1 VKRLTFY
8 TKPQCGLCDDV
19 KDVIDEARAM
29 IEFEVEIRNIL
40 DDAADYERYKH
51 DIPVV
56 LLNGREIARH
66 RMTLPQ
72 LLAALHD
79 PTV

>member
-1 VKRLTFY
+1 MKRLTFY

-19 KDVIDEARAM
+19 KDVIDEARASV
-29 IEFEVEIRNIL
+29 EFELDVRNIL

-72 LLAALHD
+72 LLGALHD
-79 PTV
+79 PAL

>member
-1 VKRLTFY
+1 MKRLTLY

-19 KDVIDEARAM
+19 KDVIDEARAR
-29 IEFEVEIRNIL
+29 IAFELDVRNIL
-40 DDAADYERYKH
+40 EDAADYDRYKH

>member
-1 VKRLTFY
+1 VKRLTLY

-19 KDVIDEARAM
+19 KDVIDEARAR
-29 IEFEVEIRNIL
+29 IAFELDVRNIL
-40 DDAADYERYKH
+40 EDAADYDRYKH

>member
-1 VKRLTFY
+1 VKRLTLY
-8 TKPQCGLCDDV
+8 TKPQCGLCDEV
-19 KDVIDEARAM
+19 KDVIDEARAR
-29 IEFEVEIRNIL
+29 IAFELDVRNIL
-40 DDAADYERYKH
+40 EDAADYDRYKH

>member
-1 VKRLTFY
+1 MKRLTFY